1 MMTVALLPIL
11 ALVVFGVIAGGA
23 ALLAVAFKS
32 LPHRKLFIV
41 VPVGA
46 AVVFILLVGVV
57 FAIKLSFLDVHRQ
70 ATVATMELRQRDR
83 QRAAIQQAEAAYQRS
98 SQAEVLN
105 YRGDVDETD
114 QVPVEDAV
122 TNESP
127 LPVEFFRYSPTG
139 ADNEQPLSELPAWVN
154 EKHQFEPALSQ
165 QTLVLSSEPWA
176 TVDEANEQLYA
187 LLEVQ
192 AGDFLS
198 TAYPE
203 TGEWHPTREEL
214 EHMPLI
220 QDAIRESVPLQVGE
234 HTVRVQHAYWNV
246 ELTPEIRDQ
255 LFKQWREVAV
265 NQRLVYLGAGLG
277 GLTLLFAVAAGV
289 FRLRRGP
296 RVPLR
301 QTATLATAIFLLV
314 GLTFLLL
321 A

>member
-1 MMTVALLPIL
+1 M
-11 ALVVFGVIAGGA
+11 ALVVLGVIAGGA
-23 ALLAVAFKS
+23 VLLAVAFKS
-32 LPHRKLFIV
+32 LSHRKLLIL

-46 AVVFILLVGVV
+46 VVVFILLVGAV

-70 ATVATMELRQRDR
+70 ATVATMELRQRDQ

-105 YRGDVDETD
+105 YRGDADETD

-127 LPVEFFRYSPTG
+127 SPVEIFRYSPTG
-139 ADNEQPLSELPAWVN
+139 AAAEQPLSELPAWVS
-154 EKHQFEPALSQ
+154 EKHDFEPASSQ

-176 TVDEANEQLYA
+176 TVDEANEELYA
-187 LLEVQ
+187 LLAVQ

-198 TAYPE
+198 AAYPE
-203 TGEWHPTREEL
+203 TGDWHPTRKTL
-214 EHMPLI
+214 DGMPLI
-220 QDAIRESVPLQVGE
+220 QDAVRESVPLQVGE
-234 HTVRVQHAYWNV
+234 HTVRVQHAHWNV
-246 ELTPEIRDQ
+246 ELTPETRDQ

-277 GLTLLFAVAAGV
+277 GLTLLFAVAAGI

-296 RVPLR
+296 RVPVWK
-301 QTATLATAIFLLV
+301 TATLATA
-314 GLTFLLL
+314 LLL
-321 A
+321 WAGLAFVIMAQ